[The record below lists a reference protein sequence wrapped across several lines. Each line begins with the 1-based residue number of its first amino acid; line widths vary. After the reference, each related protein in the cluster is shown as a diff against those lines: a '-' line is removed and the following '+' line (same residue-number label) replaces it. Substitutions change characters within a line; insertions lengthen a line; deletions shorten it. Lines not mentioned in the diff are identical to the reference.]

1 MGFVVCSRPT
11 KKHFL
16 FLAFFISTFVRYCI
30 QKFFQPKNGKNIH
43 LLEERYFDII
53 MNVSCDLLTGIFC
66 SKRYLNS
73 RKISRKKILL
83 EKLNKNKVPNRQLIS
98 KDVGEFEEKI
108 FKTIIFRIALLDM
121 ICQNI
126 FFLFTIIFYDDGII
140 EVQFC
145 DIFLIIDI
153 ISRYIFSRIVLKTYF
168 YRHQII
174 SIIIN
179 IIVLIPLGIIDIFH
193 IIKIP
198 KTPIVIIIYTLFNTL
213 QVILYS
219 REDVLN
225 KVALQKEG
233 LTPCSL
239 LFYKALYQVILF
251 ILPITIIFAFIACSN
266 YKNNIFEFFIYYNKK
281 DILNRIKFR
290 ILFGISNIARSVSL
304 VSVIDKFSSQH
315 LSVLKVFESLF
326 IFIINSPV
334 SEIFKKEAE
343 NGFFIY
349 QIIIFVSCYFFL
361 IITSLIYNEMII
373 INACGLEAYTRYGM
387 QIKAIQEESDFRDT
401 IREISE
407 FENSSEENSEL
418 NNNDSISSFNK

>member
-1 MGFVVCSRPT
+1 MSFVILPRPT
-11 KKHFL
+11 KIHFL
-16 FLAFFISTFVRYCI
+16 FLAFFISTWVRYLI
-30 QKFFQPKNGKNIH
+30 QKFVQPKNGKNIH

-66 SKRYLNS
+66 SKRYLYN
-73 RKISRKKILL
+73 RKISQKKILL
-83 EKLNKNKVPNRQLIS
+83 EELNKKRVPNRQLIS
-98 KDVGEFEEKI
+98 KDGEEYEEKI
-108 FKTIIFRIALLDM
+108 FKIIIFRIALLDM

-126 FFLFTIIFYDDGII
+126 FFIFTNIFYNNNII
-140 EVQFC
+140 PVEFC

-168 YRHQII
+168 YRHQIV

-179 IIVLIPLGIIDIFH
+179 IIVLIPLGIIDILN
-193 IIKIP
+193 IIKIQ

-281 DILNRIKFR
+281 NLLKRILFR

-304 VSVIDKFSSQH
+304 VSVIDKFSPQH

-326 IFIINSPV
+326 IFILNISTIKEKTDYSINF
-334 SEIFKKEAE
+334 IFL
-343 NGFFIY
+343 
-349 QIIIFVSCYFFL
+349 VCYFFL
-361 IITSLIYNEMII
+361 IITSFIYNEMII
-373 INACGLEAYTRYGM
+373 FKVCRLEESTRYGM